1 MIKMPPPTINTE
13 IMGNLSKLS
22 KARLSEIDAM
32 IGNPDVLVAPE
43 ELLIIAKELVEHAHK
58 SSDKVNLERMVYLL
72 EEKKPVFSGEIQN
85 VLSDYVERSIR
96 GKKEGGKRKAR
107 STRRRKGR
115 KQTRKLRRL

>member
-1 MIKMPPPTINTE
+1 MPPPPLTINTE
-13 IMGNLSKLS
+13 MMGNLSKLS

-32 IGNPDVLVAPE
+32 IGNPDKLVAPE
-43 ELLIIAKELVEHAHK
+43 ELLTIAKELVEHAHK

-72 EEKKPVFSGEIQN
+72 EKKKPVFSGEIQN

-107 STRRRKGR
+107 STRRRRGR

>member
-1 MIKMPPPTINTE
+1 
-13 IMGNLSKLS
+13 MGNLSKLS

-32 IGNPDVLVAPE
+32 IGNPDKLVAPE
-43 ELLIIAKELVEHAHK
+43 ELLTIAKELVEHAHK

-72 EEKKPVFSGEIQN
+72 EKKKPVFSGEIQN

-107 STRRRKGR
+107 STRRRRGR